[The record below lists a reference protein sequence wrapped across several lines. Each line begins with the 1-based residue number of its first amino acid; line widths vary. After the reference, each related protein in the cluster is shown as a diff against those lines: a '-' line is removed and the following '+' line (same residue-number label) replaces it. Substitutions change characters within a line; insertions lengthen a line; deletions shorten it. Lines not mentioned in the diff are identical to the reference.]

1 MESNNSNSSPLVRL
15 IPVVIIF
22 VGLVG
27 LYYLYQYMF
36 GPKINNSFPLITSSQ
51 SAKVNKAFEFSTTQL
66 APLYEGGE
74 FSISTWINISDW
86 AYRSGY
92 NKPIIQIGGSNF
104 DTIQIYLGAN
114 KPTLQIR
121 FDTKEINGVLDG
133 AAAAASSMNTTI
145 AKGTPEYS
153 NHRANDNMRF
163 QTLQTGAGLLD
174 ELHPTDIPDVPMQRW
189 VNIVVAVNGKTV
201 DVYMDG
207 KLSRST
213 ILPNPFKV
221 DSAGY
226 TGYVLKYGGF
236 GGQISTTNM
245 YDYALNPENVYR
257 NYMAGPEPINSL
269 GDLFS
274 SLFVPNLSVS
284 ISTS

>member
-1 MESNNSNSSPLVRL
+1 
-15 IPVVIIF
+15 
-22 VGLVG
+22 
-27 LYYLYQYMF
+27 MF
-36 GPKINNSFPLITSSQ
+36 GPKVNNSFPLITSTQ
-51 SAKVNKAFEFSTTQL
+51 SAKLNKAIEFSTTQL

-86 AYRSGY
+86 AYHAGY

-104 DTIQIYLGAN
+104 DTIQMYLGPN
-114 KPTLQIR
+114 KPSLQIR
-121 FDTKEINGVLDG
+121 FDTKQIDGVLDG
-133 AAAAASSMNTTI
+133 ASAQPTSMNTT
-145 AKGTPEYS
+145 ASKSVPEHS

-163 QTLQTGAGLLD
+163 KTLQTGSGLLD
-174 ELHPTDIPDVPMQRW
+174 ELQSTDIPDVPMQRW

-201 DVYMDG
+201 DIYMDG

-236 GGQISTTNM
+236 GGQISTTTM

-257 NYMAGPEPINSL
+257 NYMAGPEPITSL
-269 GDLFS
+269 GDLFT
-274 SLFVPNLSVS
+274 SLFVPNLSISVS
-284 ISTS
+284 TA